1 MERDNMNKLIAG
13 LALWLMAFAASA
25 LQPYAT
31 GSKVAGGN
39 LKAAMNVVEQKLTAA
54 GFTVVGE
61 DTPKGLPQYASI
73 VVTDAGLSQAVAA
86 IGGSAV
92 VAIPIRIGV
101 KADGT
106 VSYVNLEYW
115 QRAYLR
121 KDYAKAEAAV
131 KDAEAKLV
139 QALGAGQ
146 PFGGDVKAEDLPS
159 YHYMFG
165 MERFDS
171 ENSLLAEHKSFDEAV
186 KTIRDNL
193 AKGVKGTGK
202 VYELVLA
209 DKKLAVFG
217 VSMSDPEYGEGWW
230 VNKIGPDNIA
240 ALPWEVFVVDG
251 KVYALFGRY
260 RTALAW
266 PSLGMG
272 QFMGISSHP
281 DKTRGMLE
289 AVAGGS

>member
-1 MERDNMNKLIAG
+1 MKKLIAG
-13 LALWLMAFAASA
+13 LALFFFALAANA
-25 LQPYAT
+25 LQPYTT
-31 GSKVAGGN
+31 GGKVAAGD
-39 LKAAMNVVEQKLTAA
+39 LKVAVTAVEQKLGAA
-54 GFTVVGE
+54 GFAVLGKHF
-61 DTPKGLPQYASI
+61 PKGLPENASV
-73 VVTDAGLSQAVAA
+73 VVTDAVLTEALKA

-92 VAIPIRIGV
+92 VAIPIRVGV

-121 KDYAKAEAAV
+121 KDYGKAEEAV
-131 KDAEAKLV
+131 KAAAARLE

-146 PFGGDVKAEDLPS
+146 AFGGDVKKEDLAG

-171 ENSLLAEHKSFDEAV
+171 DNSLLKEYRSFDEAV
-186 KTIRDNL
+186 KVVRDNL
-193 AKGVKGTGK
+193 ASGVKGTGK

-217 VSMSDPEYGEGWW
+217 VSMSDTEYGEAWW
-230 VNKIGPDNIA
+230 AKKIGADHVA
-240 ALPWEVFVVDG
+240 ALPWEVFVVNG
-251 KVYALFGRY
+251 KVMALYGRY

-281 DKTRGMLE
+281 DTTMDMLQR
-289 AVAGGS
+289 VAGAK